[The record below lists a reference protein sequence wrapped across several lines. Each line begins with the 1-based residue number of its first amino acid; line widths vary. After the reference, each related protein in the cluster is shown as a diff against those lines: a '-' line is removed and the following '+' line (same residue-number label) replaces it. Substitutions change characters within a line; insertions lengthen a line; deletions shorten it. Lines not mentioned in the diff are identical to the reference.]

1 MEPACRPSRGAL
13 RPVALFAGWSAVRLL
28 AGGLTW
34 PPTLQAEEAGGVC
47 AQPYTYYI
55 LRPARPHPVT
65 TLSQRPRA
73 PLPLLVS
80 CSGDVAP
87 RLFCRPTA
95 YLTTSAALRTF
106 S

>member
-47 AQPYTYYI
+47 AQPYTYYGQ
-55 LRPARPHPVT
+55 LGH
-65 TLSQRPRA
+65 TLSQRPHA
-73 PLPLLVS
+73 PLPLLVT
-80 CSGDVAP
+80 CPGDVAP
-87 RLFCRPTA
+87 RLSCRPPA
-95 YLTTSAALRTF
+95 YLTVSAALHIF
-106 S
+106 A